1 MVTGGGVDPAVQTA
15 QIQAKTT
22 QAQAVLESAKNRLNT
37 TASALAS
44 SQENYQKSTALL
56 VEQQNKLMELN
67 GAFER
72 LKASGLTMV
81 SFLHIEA
88 LNTY

>member
-1 MVTGGGVDPAVQTA
+1 MQTA

-37 TASALAS
+37 AASALQS
-44 SQENYQKSTALL
+44 SQENYQQSTVLL
-56 VEQQNKLMELN
+56 AEQQNKLTELN

-81 SFLHIEA
+81 SLLRIRA
-88 LNTY
+88 LKAN

>member
-1 MVTGGGVDPAVQTA
+1 MQTA

-37 TASALAS
+37 AASALQS
-44 SQENYQKSTALL
+44 SQENYQQSTVLL
-56 VEQQNKLMELN
+56 AEQQNKLTELN

-72 LKASGLTMV
+72 VKASGLTMV
-81 SFLHIEA
+81 SLLHIGA
-88 LNTY
+88 LKAN

>member
-1 MVTGGGVDPAVQTA
+1 MQAA

-22 QAQAVLESAKNRLNT
+22 QAQAVLDSAKNRLNT
-37 TASALAS
+37 TASALTS
-44 SQENYQKSTALL
+44 SQENYQKSTVLL
-56 VEQQNKLMELN
+56 VEQQNKLTELN

-81 SFLHIEA
+81 RLLHIGA
-88 LNTY
+88 LKAY

>member
-1 MVTGGGVDPAVQTA
+1 MQTA

-56 VEQQNKLMELN
+56 ATQQNKLTELN
-67 GAFER
+67 EAFTR

-81 SFLHIEA
+81 SLLYIWSFKA
-88 LNTY
+88 D